1 MKNRDGNNFP
11 WAHKYQMN
19 QGVLLRAKLWV
30 GGAWGMIWCCS
41 SSVHDLGDCFFFLG
55 ACVVKAWHKI
65 CHFFSKTFS
74 SPRIETLYP
83 LSINSLFLLS
93 PGPGNFSST
102 FCFWIRLSRCL
113 IWVESQEICPFVSGL
128 FHFVCSGFIRVVAWI
143 ITSFFY
149 KDGWV
154 IFHYMDKTTFCL
166 FIHLLMGTWVAS
178 TFWLL
183 LMLLLWTSGY

>member
-1 MKNRDGNNFP
+1 MVITSLEHINTRWIKAYCWEQSCGL
-11 WAHKYQMN
+11 
-19 QGVLLRAKLWV
+19 GVL
-30 GGAWGMIWCCS
+30 GGWYDAVLPVSMTWEI
-41 SSVHDLGDCFFFLG
+41 VFFFFLG

-74 SPRIETLYP
+74 SPRVETLYP